1 MDWEVEFLKHLRTNH
16 LALAGALVALLVAM
30 TLAQSAAFRR
40 AYDEFLVLNTVIT
53 KYLSLDNMHKVAD
66 AGAIE
71 FFATPASYEVTY
83 RADQWANDIINTLA
97 IKDPKLGTLRIGSW
111 QWGTAIATKGPRS
124 RLQFFSND
132 PTIFGANNLNQFA
145 KIWDFLGKAH
155 AGQIKSLSFSG
166 MRAFGSRGELAN
178 LPPEIVQDKS
188 LQPDNYVD
196 ATFDLVEEAD
206 TVLTFAQRKWYI
218 DVELKPNGTNVDLN
232 SLYLPIDVVYIP
244 QMTSQNIVVPF
255 TDAGVPIGDFA
266 NAFGDLQDAA
276 KGLESL
282 ALTDLGPY
290 LRQKVDDTTDQITIF
305 GVEVPISSI
314 GTWGLILV
322 FVFQFYFITD
332 LTRYMKVGSVP
343 EVAATFPWIGVYPG
357 ILSRIA
363 FFFSTSVLPIIDGLF
378 ALFKSEAFHTFTLQS
393 TLVSVSALAV
403 IAMSIYSGRQV
414 LAFQESLVRQPETAV
429 AKPTTTEPKSR
440 RRKPASSAK

>member
-1 MDWEVEFLKHLRTNH
+1 
-16 LALAGALVALLVAM
+16 
-30 TLAQSAAFRR
+30 
-40 AYDEFLVLNTVIT
+40 
-53 KYLSLDNMHKVAD
+53 
-66 AGAIE
+66 
-71 FFATPASYEVTY
+71 
-83 RADQWANDIINTLA
+83 
-97 IKDPKLGTLRIGSW
+97 
-111 QWGTAIATKGPRS
+111 
-124 RLQFFSND
+124 
-132 PTIFGANNLNQFA
+132 
-145 KIWDFLGKAH
+145 
-155 AGQIKSLSFSG
+155 
-166 MRAFGSRGELAN
+166 RGELAN

-378 ALFKSEAFHTFTLQS
+378 ALFKSEAFHTFTLQ
-393 TLVSVSALAV
+393 
-403 IAMSIYSGRQV
+403 
-414 LAFQESLVRQPETAV
+414 
-429 AKPTTTEPKSR
+429 
-440 RRKPASSAK
+440 